1 MLIFFDIL
9 MGLQRLADAEGAEFD
24 NIEAARAEART
35 IASDIIIEEI
45 RRGGNVRAD
54 WRIDV
59 RDVAG
64 TILAQVL
71 FYEVVFEPI
80 ANSYTATSLRRHL
93 LGDTFPIPSYHRSM
107 ATVAEARAIA
117 ANVRNVVREIKQR
130 LDEIA

>member
-1 MLIFFDIL
+1 MLIFFDII

-71 FYEVVFEPI
+71 FMK
-80 ANSYTATSLRRHL
+80 SSLSQL
-93 LGDTFPIPSYHRSM
+93 PIPILRP
-107 ATVAEARAIA
+107 R
-117 ANVRNVVREIKQR
+117 
-130 LDEIA
+130 